1 MKIIKNYPFIFC
13 ALLVF
18 LSSCQPPAH
27 DIIRANPIK
36 EVNHAV
42 VREGSGKKA
51 VVHVSVIDVVGGDI
65 LPDAC
70 ILIDSNKITAIG
82 SFDQFDIPDDTEIID
97 ASGLYALPGLIDA
110 HFHLGE
116 ILLKRFLTHG
126 ITTLRDPGAW
136 IESYNNVRAS
146 RQDLPRLFLTG
157 PHFDMENPAYPTN
170 CVINRDAAEAR
181 LNVKTFADQGASA
194 IKVYFRTSLGLIKE
208 ICDEAHSLGLPVTA
222 HLEITDIYEAVNAGL
237 DGLEHITSLG
247 TSLIPKREAEDYK
260 RAILE
265 DNNARR
271 MGRYEMWSQIDFD
284 NQRASKLTN
293 FLVDEQTFIC
303 PTLGAFEYQ
312 PSEEEID
319 TTKLEGFKNMQSYTG
334 HLHHA
339 GARLVL
345 GSHSWTP
352 YDSIGWAYHNEMEL
366 WASAG
371 IDNLS
376 ILKASTIE
384 NARFLRIED
393 RLGSLEAGKQ
403 ADIILLKENPLDD
416 ISSMRLVDRVMLNG
430 VWLDDQK

>member
-1 MKIIKNYPFIFC
+1 MIDITFKKSYHFFC
-13 ALLVF
+13 FVILVF
-18 LSSCQPPAH
+18 IVSCQPATH
-27 DIIRANPIK
+27 ETGIISPII
-36 EVNHAV
+36 EVNHTAI
-42 VREGSGKKA
+42 REGSGMKA
-51 VVHVSVIDVVGGDI
+51 ITHVSLIDVHDGNI
-65 LPDAC
+65 LADAC
-70 ILIDSNKITAIG
+70 ILIEDNIIVEIG
-82 SFDQFDIPDDTEIID
+82 PCAQIDIPEETDIID

-116 ILLKRFLTHG
+116 ILLKRFLARG
-126 ITTLRDPGAW
+126 ITSLRDPGAW

-222 HLEITDIYEAVNAGL
+222 HLEITDIYEAVNSGL
-237 DGLEHITSLG
+237 NGLEHITSVG
-247 TSLIPKREAEDYK
+247 TSLVPKREAEDYK
-260 RAILE
+260 RAILQ

-271 MGRYEMWSQIDFD
+271 MGRYTMWSHIEFD
-284 NQRASKLTN
+284 HPRASKLTN
-293 FLVDEQTFIC
+293 FLVDEQIFIC

-312 PSEEEID
+312 PAEQETDSI
-319 TTKLEGFKNMQSYTG
+319 KLEGFKNMQSYTG
-334 HLHHA
+334 QLHRA

-366 WASAG
+366 WSAAG
-371 IDNLS
+371 IDNRS
-376 ILKASTIE
+376 ILRASTIE
-384 NARFLRIED
+384 NARFFRIES

-403 ADIILLKENPLDD
+403 ADLILLKENPQDD
-416 ISSMRLVDRVMLNG
+416 IRSMRKVERVMLNG
-430 VWLDDQK
+430 VWID